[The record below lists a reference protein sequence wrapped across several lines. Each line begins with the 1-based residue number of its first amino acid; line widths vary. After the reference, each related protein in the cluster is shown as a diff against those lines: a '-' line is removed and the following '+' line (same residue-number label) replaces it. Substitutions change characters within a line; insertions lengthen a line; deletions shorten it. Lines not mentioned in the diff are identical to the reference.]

1 MEIYLITADPEL
13 ARMAVGAG
21 VDRIFVDLEI
31 HGKFDRQGHKDTV
44 ISQHSMDDV
53 KAMRDAVGSGQ
64 LLVRVNPWHDG
75 SPGEIDEVVAAG
87 ADVVMLPMFKSVVEV
102 LSFVNCV
109 GDRAIKLGLC
119 ETSAGLARLDS
130 ILAEGGLDEIHF
142 GLNDLHLDMGLDFLF
157 EVLAGGFMDLAA
169 SKCLEHGMPFGF
181 GGVARVGGGDL
192 PARLI
197 LGEHERLGSEA
208 VILSR
213 AFTGGAKTLADMPSD
228 LDFAAEVAKVRECLD
243 ELSERDDDQREVDRL
258 DLVLRT
264 RMIADRIGGRE

>member
-1 MEIYLITADPEL
+1 MKLYLITADPEL

-53 KAMRDAVGSGQ
+53 RAVRDAVGSGQ

-87 ADVVMLPMFKSVVEV
+87 ADDLMLPMFRHVEEV
-102 LSFVNCV
+102 ANFSQCI
-109 GDRAIKLGLC
+109 GTKRIKVGLC
-119 ETSAGLARLDS
+119 ETSAGLARLNS
-130 ILAEGGLDEIHF
+130 ILADGGLDEIHF

-213 AFTGGAKTLADMPSD
+213 AFTGGAKTAADMPGD
-228 LDFAAEVAKVRECLD
+228 LDFASEVAKVRECLD

-264 RMIADRIGGRE
+264 RMIADRLGGRA

>member
-1 MEIYLITADPEL
+1 MRLYLITADPAM

-31 HGKFDRQGHKDTV
+31 HGKVERQGHKDTV
-44 ISQHSMDDV
+44 ISRHSLDDV
-53 KAMRDAVGSGQ
+53 RAVREVVDVSQ
-64 LLVRVNPWHDG
+64 LMVRVNPWHEE
-75 SPGEIDEVVAAG
+75 SPEEIEAAIGAG
-87 ADVVMLPMFKSVVEV
+87 AGAVMLPMFRHGDEVVAFT
-102 LSFVNCV
+102 SCV
-109 GDRAIKLGLC
+109 GDRCVKVGLC

-130 ILAEGGLDEIHF
+130 ILAKGGLDEIHF

-157 EVLAGGFMDLAA
+157 EVLAGGLIDLAA
-169 SKCLEHGMPFGF
+169 VKSLEHGVSFGF

-213 AFTGGAKTLADMPSD
+213 AFTGGVKSLNEMPPD
-228 LDFAAEVAKVRECLD
+228 LDFVREVELVRECLD
-243 ELSERDDDQREVDRL
+243 ELSRRDDDQREADRKEL
-258 DLVLRT
+258 GERT
-264 RMIADRIGGRE
+264 RMIADRIRRSG

>member
-1 MEIYLITADPEL
+1 MRLYMITADPGM

-31 HGKFDRQGHKDTV
+31 NGKVERQGHKDTV
-44 ISQHSMDDV
+44 ISRHTLDDV
-53 KAMRDAVGSGQ
+53 RAVQEVVDTSQ
-64 LLVRVNPWHDG
+64 LMVRVNPWHEE
-75 SPGEIDEVVAAG
+75 SPEEIEAVIVAG
-87 ADVVMLPMFKSVVEV
+87 AGAVMLPMFRHADEV
-102 LSFVNCV
+102 AAFSSCV
-109 GDRAIKLGLC
+109 GDRCLEVGLC

-130 ILAEGGLDEIHF
+130 ILMDGGLDEIHF

-157 EVLAGGFMDLAA
+157 EVLAGGLVDLAA
-169 SKCLEHGMPFGF
+169 VKSLEHGVSFGF

-213 AFTGGAKTLADMPSD
+213 AFTGGVKSLNEMPQE
-228 LDFAAEVAKVRECLD
+228 LDFAREVELVRECLD
-243 ELSERDDDQREVDRL
+243 DLSRRDDDQREADRKEL
-258 DLVLRT
+258 GERT
-264 RMIADRIGGRE
+264 RMIVDRIRRGG

>member
-1 MEIYLITADPEL
+1 MNLYLITADPEM

-31 HGKFDRQGHKDTV
+31 HGKFERQGHKDTV
-44 ISQHSMDDV
+44 ISKHSIEDV
-53 KAMRDAVGSGQ
+53 RNIREVVGSGQ
-64 LLVRVNPWHDG
+64 LLVRVNPWHDD

-87 ADVVMLPMFKSVVEV
+87 ADILMLPMFKHVDEV
-102 LSFVNCV
+102 ANFSRCI
-109 GDRAIKLGLC
+109 GSKRKKIGLC

-130 ILAEGGLDEIHF
+130 ILKDGGLDEIHF

-169 SKCLEHGMPFGF
+169 SKCLEHGVEFGF

-197 LGEHERLGSEA
+197 LGEHERLGSEG

-213 AFTGGAKTLADMPSD
+213 AFTGGAKSLADMPAD
-228 LDFAAEVAKVRECLD
+228 LDFVDEVAKVRDCLV
-243 ELSERDDDQREVDRL
+243 ELGERDDDEREADRL
-258 DLVLRT
+258 ELGNRT
-264 RMIADRIGGRE
+264 RKLADKSGGRV

>member
-1 MEIYLITADPEL
+1 MNLYLITADPAM
-13 ARMAVGAG
+13 ARMAVDAG

-31 HGKFDRQGHKDTV
+31 HGKVERQGHKDTV
-44 ISQHSMDDV
+44 ISRHSLDDV
-53 KAMRDAVGSGQ
+53 RNIREVVGAGQ
-64 LLVRVNPWHDG
+64 LLVRVNPWFEG

-87 ADVVMLPMFKSVVEV
+87 ADVLMLPMFKHVDEV
-102 LSFVNCV
+102 ANFSRCI
-109 GDRAIKLGLC
+109 GTKRTKIGLC

-130 ILAEGGLDEIHF
+130 ILESGGLDEVHF

-169 SKCLEHGMPFGF
+169 SKCLEHGIEFGF

-197 LGEHERLGSEA
+197 LGEHERLGSEG

-213 AFTGGAKTLADMPSD
+213 AFTGGGKTLVEMPAD
-228 LDFAAEVAKVRECLD
+228 LDFAAEVAKVRDCLD
-243 ELSERDDDQREVDRL
+243 ELGDRDDDQREADRL
-258 DLVLRT
+258 ELGERT
-264 RMIADRIGGRE
+264 RMIAERLGGRG

>member
-1 MEIYLITADPEL
+1 MRLYLITADPAM

-31 HGKFDRQGHKDTV
+31 HGKVERQGHKDTV
-44 ISQHSMDDV
+44 ISRHTLDDV
-53 KAMRDAVGSGQ
+53 RAIREVVDVGQ
-64 LLVRVNPWHDG
+64 LMVRVNPWHEE
-75 SPGEIDEVVAAG
+75 SSEEIEAAIRAG
-87 ADVVMLPMFKSVVEV
+87 AEAVMLPMFRHADEV
-102 LSFVNCV
+102 ASFSSCV
-109 GDRAIKLGLC
+109 GSRCVKVGLC

-130 ILAEGGLDEIHF
+130 ILVDGGLDEIHF

-157 EVLAGGFMDLAA
+157 EVLAGGLIDLAA
-169 SKCLEHGMPFGF
+169 GKSLEHSVSFGF

-213 AFTGGAKTLADMPSD
+213 AFTGGVKTLDEMPPE
-228 LDFAAEVAKVRECLD
+228 LDF
-243 ELSERDDDQREVDRL
+243 VDRKS
-258 DLVLRT
+258 VV
-264 RMIADRIGGRE
+264 